1 MPYSR
6 KKLTFVT
13 DPSSDIANAP
23 RQSSNDEC
31 SNNESEGE
39 GTHPIECDVG
49 KLKNDRVDLHQL
61 SRDDKYRLLTSQPNS
76 DPSSYPRTRPY
87 TTSSFR
93 RFLPSWCSGRP
104 WLHYSISRDQLSS
117 LVGGFLDRKW
127 AWHPQKIFGAL
138 CAP

>member
-93 RFLPSWCSGRP
+93 RFLPSCVVVDLGCITAGFWTVHSAKHVCFLLQIR
-104 WLHYSISRDQLSS
+104 
-117 LVGGFLDRKW
+117 LVV
-127 AWHPQKIFGAL
+127 KI
-138 CAP
+138 

>member
-6 KKLTFVT
+6 KKLTFIT
-13 DPSSDIANAP
+13 DPSSDIANTP
-23 RQSSNDEC
+23 RQSSNDER

-61 SRDDKYRLLTSQPNS
+61 SRDNKYRLLTSQPNS
-76 DPSSYPRTRPY
+76 DPSFYPRTCPY
-87 TTSSFR
+87 ATSSFR

-104 WLHYSISRDQLSS
+104 WLHYSR
-117 LVGGFLDRKW
+117 F
-127 AWHPQKIFGAL
+127 FGR
-138 CAP
+138 